1 MTAAPVATPGE
12 AKRFASFIVT
22 GGIAAAVNLASRWA
36 LSLAIRYEI
45 AVAIAYVIGM
55 TTAFMLARRYVF
67 DRSGN
72 AWHRDY
78 LRFAM
83 VNAMSFLVVLGVSV
97 GLARYGLPAIGMT
110 WHTEDVAHLIGVVSP
125 IVLSYYAHKYFSFA
139 KG

>member
-1 MTAAPVATPGE
+1 MTASPVATSGE
-12 AKRFASFIVT
+12 AKRFASFVVT

-36 LSLAIRYEI
+36 LSHAIRYEF
-45 AVAIAYVIGM
+45 AVALAYIVGM
-55 TTAFMLARRYVF
+55 TTAFMLARHYVF

-83 VNAMSFLVVLGVSV
+83 VNAVSFLMVLGVSV

-110 WHTEDVAHLIGVVSP
+110 WHVEDVAHLIGVVSP
-125 IVLSYYAHKYFSFA
+125 VVLSYYAQRYFSFA